1 MGDCYRSTCFYLP
14 FKQRNHATL
23 TAQNIAETYSDKAG
37 LTVSGKFLHIKL
49 RYPFADTH
57 GAGRVDSL
65 VGRDHDKLLNI
76 IAIGVLNQRFGAEY
90 VVKNRLT
97 TIELHHRYMFMSGGM
112 EDNFRMILFED
123 LTDTESIGY
132 AADDRKEIEGFAQRL
147 EIVHQVVEAI
157 LGVIEKYHPCRFK
170 TLDLATEL
178 RTD

>member
-1 MGDCYRSTCFYLP
+1 
-14 FKQRNHATL
+14 
-23 TAQNIAETYSDKAG
+23 
-37 LTVSGKFLHIKL
+37 
-49 RYPFADTH
+49 
-57 GAGRVDSL
+57 
-65 VGRDHDKLLNI
+65 
-76 IAIGVLNQRFGAEY
+76 
-90 VVKNRLT
+90 
-97 TIELHHRYMFMSGGM
+97 MSGGM